1 MKTWC
6 GPLALLLSASFHALA
21 AEPEAPAPP
30 VTPPPA
36 TEPATPP
43 AAPTPP
49 APAPTTQPA
58 TPEAPAAP
66 AAKRVEVDKSVQLL
80 RAYEGDK
87 LVWEIH
93 VSTGRWDGATVNGD
107 FKAQEKERLHRSK
120 KYHNAPMPYCVH
132 VTGNVFIHGFTS
144 VPKYPASHG
153 CVRMPMTGE
162 NLAKK
167 FWEWCDI
174 GTPISIVGH
183 WDK

>member
-21 AEPEAPAPP
+21 AEPEAPA
-30 VTPPPA
+30 TPATPLPA

-43 AAPTPP
+43 APSAPRAQPEK
-49 APAPTTQPA
+49 PA
-58 TPEAPAAP
+58 TPETPANP
-66 AAKRVEVDKSVQLL
+66 AAKHVEVDKSVQLL

-93 VSTGRWDGATVNGD
+93 VSTGKWDGATKNGD
-107 FKAQEKERLHRSK
+107 FTAGEKERLHRSK
-120 KYHNAPMPYCVH
+120 KYHNAPMPYAVH
-132 VTGNVFIHGFTS
+132 VIGNVFIHGFTS

-167 FWEWCDI
+167 FWEWCDT